1 MGRKE
6 QELEILKFWKEKK
19 LFEKSVAQRDPKKT
33 YVFYDGP
40 PFATG
45 TPHYGHILGMTS
57 KDLFP
62 RYWTMKG
69 YKVPRVWGWDC
80 HGLPVENIVEK
91 KLGIRNKKEI
101 EEMGVAKFNETCRS
115 QVLGFADE
123 WKKTVDRMGKW
134 IDFDNSYKTMDNSYM
149 ESVWYIF
156 KKMHDEGYLYE
167 GKKILLYCPRC
178 ETPLANAEIAM
189 DNSYKQ
195 VTEKTATAKFKL
207 KNETNTYVLAW
218 TTTPWTLIG
227 NVALAI
233 NPTLPYL
240 KIRVGKE
247 FYILAKDRLSEITE
261 PFELVEEIQ
270 GKKLLGKE
278 YETLY
283 SHETKKKGYYIID
296 GGDQVTSEDGT
307 GIVHMAVYGEF
318 DYEMIK
324 KYDLPVIQHVGS
336 HGKIIKGPEK
346 FVGEW
351 FKKADA
357 KVIEDLQ
364 ERNLL
369 LHAKSYTHPYP
380 HCYRCDTPLFYNAV
394 DSWFVDIQKI
404 KSKLLHNNKDIN
416 WYPEHLKDGRF
427 KNTVESAPDWS
438 ISRNRFWATA
448 IPVWKC
454 TSCSHMEV
462 IGSVKELQQKAT
474 SKVPDNVDLHK
485 HIADTIELKCSKC
498 KSTMRRIPEVIDCW
512 FESGSMPYAAVH
524 YPFENKEAFEKT
536 YPADFISEYV
546 AQVRTWFYYM
556 HVMGTVLFNK
566 APFKNVV
573 VTGTI
578 LAEDG
583 SKMSKSKNNFP
594 DPQKIFDEYGAD
606 ALRFYLMN
614 SPLMRAEDIN
624 FNETSLKD
632 VYRKVIVI
640 TTNIRTF
647 YELFGKDNKKLDNQ
661 SSEHI
666 LDRWIISKTNK
677 LIKNVTHALDD
688 YDTLKSGQ
696 EIAQFI
702 DDLSTWYVRRSRD
715 RFKSEDKKERE
726 EAIQTLAF
734 ALNNLAKVMAPV
746 TPFIAEEIYS
756 VFKHANPKLPESV
769 HLTDWPRFDN
779 EIINERLE
787 HDMNQVREVVSM
799 ALEKRESAKI
809 PVRQALAKLT
819 VTGLE
824 LAKEYGEIIKE
835 ELNVK
840 EVQFKAGKEI
850 SVELDTNITKE
861 LLLEGVVREFVRKV
875 NDYRK
880 EQGLT
885 IHDKITLQ
893 IQTEEPVFTEA
904 LKKHELDIKKAVQAS
919 SIKVEKTK
927 LAKSFKILDEEVSI
941 GIKKD

>member
-19 LFEKSVAQRDPKKT
+19 LFEKSVAQRDSKKT

-115 QVLGFADE
+115 QVLGFTDE

-156 KKMHDEGYLYE
+156 KKMHEEGYLYE

-207 KNETNTYVLAW
+207 KNENNTYVLAW

-233 NPTLPYL
+233 NPQLTYL

-247 FYILAKDRLSEITE
+247 FYIIAKDRLSEITE
-261 PFELVEEIQ
+261 PFELVEEMP

-283 SHETKKKGYYIID
+283 QHETTKKGFYIID

-324 KYDLPVIQHVGS
+324 KYDLPIIQHVGP
-336 HGKIIKGPEK
+336 HGKIVKGPDK

-394 DSWFVDIQKI
+394 DSWFVNIQKI
-404 KSKLLHNNKDIN
+404 KSRLLHNNKDIN
-416 WYPEHLKDGRF
+416 WYPEHLKEGRF

-454 TSCSHMEV
+454 TSCTHMEV
-462 IGSVKELQQKAT
+462 LGSVKELQQKAT

-485 HIADTIELKCSKC
+485 HIADTIELRCTKC

-556 HVMGTVLFNK
+556 HVMGTVLFDK

-632 VYRKVIVI
+632 IYRKVIVI
-640 TTNIRTF
+640 TTNVRTF
-647 YELFGKDNKKLDNQ
+647 YELFGKDNKKIDEQN
-661 SSEHI
+661 STHI

-696 EIAQFI
+696 EISQFI

-715 RFKSEDKKERE
+715 RFKSENKKERE
-726 EAIQTLAF
+726 EAIHTLAF
-734 ALNNLAKVMAPV
+734 ALHNLAKVMAPV

-769 HLTDWPRFDN
+769 HLTDWPNFDN

-787 HDMNQVREVVSM
+787 HDMEQVREVVSM

-819 VTGLE
+819 VVGVE
-824 LAKEYGEIIKE
+824 LGKEYGEIIKE

-850 SVELDTNITKE
+850 SVELDTTITKE

-885 IHDKITLQ
+885 IHDKITLH
-893 IQTEEPVFTEA
+893 IQTGESVFTEA
-904 LKKHELDIKKAVQAS
+904 LKKHEADIKKAVQAS
-919 SIKVEKTK
+919 TIKVEKVK
-927 LAKSFKILDEEVSI
+927 LAKSFKILDEEISI